1 MLFLEFFETQSLKV
15 TTIRSK
21 NERYNFGREN
31 SNEVSLHFE
40 VIFQHRDIN
49 EVYFRRRLLYV
60 YCTII
65 FME

>member
-1 MLFLEFFETQSLKV
+1 MG
-15 TTIRSK
+15 
-21 NERYNFGREN
+21 NFGREN
-31 SNEVSLHFE
+31 SNEVSVHFE
-40 VIFQHRDIN
+40 AIFQHRDIN